1 MKDTEI
7 NLENKPADN
16 PENDPEITEKPAK
29 AHQGSKEYGGRA
41 GPEPTRYGDW
51 ENNGIISDF

>member
-1 MKDTEI
+1 MAEKDKKTDVKS
-7 NLENKPADN
+7 KPEKKDADVA
-16 PENDPEITEKPAK
+16 KP
-29 AHQGSKEYGGRA
+29 KEFGGRS